1 MSLQRRNIAGLL
13 IILGFI
19 FTIDWISQTA
29 WIFWVTHKSEK
40 NIERCLKIDDKNERT
55 QCFVTSIRERNQ
67 NAFFGVNGYLITI
80 VGSFAVSGILLLRAK
95 REQKRA
101 KENDHTQS

>member
-1 MSLQRRNIAGLL
+1 MSLQRRNITGFL

-29 WIFWVTHKSEK
+29 WIFWVTHKSEQ

-55 QCFVTSIRERNQ
+55 QCFAASIRERNK
-67 NAFFGVNGYLITI
+67 NAFSGVNGYLITI
-80 VGSFAVSGILLLRAK
+80 VGSFAVSGILLLKARRK
-95 REQKRA
+95 QEKC
-101 KENDHTQS
+101 